1 MALVPATRS
10 EMARNIGIDVAPP
23 AKECDDVACPFH
35 GHLKVRGIIL
45 EGRVFKKY
53 MRKTVV
59 VERDITIYVRKY
71 KRYMRKRK
79 RMSVHLPPCI
89 DVEVGDTVRFAEC
102 RPISKTKS
110 FVVIENLSR
119 RGGGVGA

>member
-1 MALVPATRS
+1 MK
-10 EMARNIGIDVAPP
+10 EARNIGIDVVPP
-23 AKECDDVACPFH
+23 QRTCEDKACPFH

-53 MRKTVV
+53 MRNTIV
-59 VERDITIYVRKY
+59 VERDIVLYVKKY

-89 DVEVGDTVRFAEC
+89 DVEVGDLVRFAEC
-102 RPISKTKS
+102 RPISKTVS
-110 FVVIENLSR
+110 FVVIENLSKAR
-119 RGGGVGA
+119 AMRGGA

>member
-1 MALVPATRS
+1 MAKNV
-10 EMARNIGIDVAPP
+10 GIDVTPP
-23 AKECDDVACPFH
+23 STECEDEACPFH

-53 MRKTVV
+53 MRRTVV
-59 VERDITIYVRKY
+59 VERDITIYIRKY
-71 KRYMRKRK
+71 KRYMKKRK
-79 RMSVHLPPCI
+79 RTSVHLPPCI

-110 FVVIENLSR
+110 FVVIENLSK
-119 RGGGVGA
+119 RGVKVGA